1 MAEETVEETVEETKD
16 TLIQEPPK
24 EAAPEKPDW
33 LPEKFNTPEDLSK
46 AYSEL
51 SSKLGAK
58 QEDIIKEYNAERF
71 INRPESKGDYELPEV
86 IDPEGATDNELL
98 NWWSEHAFNNGFSQD
113 QFKEGIEMYAKAID
127 AAMPKND
134 LQAEQEKLGDNANSR
149 IEAVSMFANKYFP
162 DELSGAVERLGETA
176 EGIMLIEHIMAKN
189 KDTQIS
195 AQSSP
200 VPSFD
205 EADLQAMMQD
215 ERYWNAT
222 RRDPHFVKQV
232 DDGFKKLYG

>member
-1 MAEETVEETVEETKD
+1 
-16 TLIQEPPK
+16 
-24 EAAPEKPDW
+24 
-33 LPEKFNTPEDLSK
+33 
-46 AYSEL
+46 
-51 SSKLGAK
+51 
-58 QEDIIKEYNAERF
+58 
-71 INRPESKGDYELPEV
+71 
-86 IDPEGATDNELL
+86 
-98 NWWSEHAFNNGFSQD
+98 
-113 QFKEGIEMYAKAID
+113 MYAKAID

-134 LQAEQEKLGDNANSR
+134 LAAEQEKLGDNANTR

-176 EGIMLIEHIMAKN
+176 EGIMLIEHIMSQN

-195 AQSSP
+195 AESSP
-200 VPSFD
+200 VATFG

>member
-1 MAEETVEETVEETKD
+1 MAEEAETE
-16 TLIQEPPK
+16 TLIQSTPE
-24 EAAPEKPDW
+24 EAAPERPEW
-33 LPEKFNTPEDLSK
+33 LPEKFNDP
-46 AYSEL
+46 AEL
-51 SSKLGAK
+51 AKSYTELESKLGAK
-58 QEDIIKEYNAERF
+58 RDDIIKEHDAERF
-71 INRPESKGDYELPEV
+71 INRPESAGHYELPDIVNSE
-86 IDPEGATDNELL
+86 EATDNELIR
-98 NWWSEHAFNNGFSQD
+98 WWSEHAFNNGFSQD

-162 DELSGAVERLGETA
+162 DELSRAVERLGETA

-215 ERYWNAT
+215 ERYWNSA